1 MAGKQRYTVGQVAE
15 ALDACKGLI
24 YLAARRL
31 GCTSATV
38 INYTNRYPSLRA
50 IVAEFRGRR
59 VDAAEAALDKAVL
72 AGEPWAVLFLLR
84 TQGKDRGYTEKAGPD
99 VAERVRQ
106 RVVEEV
112 VDADAA
118 PIVVRTRGEASAILP
133 LLECPGGI
141 PEVTGRPGAGVTR
154 RGWCDA
160 RPGAVTPAE
169 ES

>member
-84 TQGKDRGYTEKAGPD
+84 TQGKDRGYTAKAGLE

-106 RVVEEV
+106 RVVEEL

-169 ES
+169 EC